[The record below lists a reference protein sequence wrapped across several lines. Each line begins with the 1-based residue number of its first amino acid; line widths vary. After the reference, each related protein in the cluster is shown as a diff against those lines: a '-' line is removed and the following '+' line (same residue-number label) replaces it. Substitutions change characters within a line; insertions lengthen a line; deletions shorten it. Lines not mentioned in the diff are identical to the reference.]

1 VRAASLE
8 AECSQLPSDKV
19 GVSSVCRQRVISSLF
34 GTQGLSDAKD
44 LVTFELRT
52 EKARD
57 IITVNA
63 PGFMEYYSSRI
74 KRLVKDNLQVTINQR
89 NNGLDCA
96 H

>member
-1 VRAASLE
+1 M
-8 AECSQLPSDKV
+8 
-19 GVSSVCRQRVISSLF
+19 
-34 GTQGLSDAKD
+34 
-44 LVTFELRT
+44 TFELRT

-63 PGFMEYYSSRI
+63 AGFVEYYSSRI
-74 KRLVKDNLQVTINQR
+74 KRLVKDNVQVTINQR